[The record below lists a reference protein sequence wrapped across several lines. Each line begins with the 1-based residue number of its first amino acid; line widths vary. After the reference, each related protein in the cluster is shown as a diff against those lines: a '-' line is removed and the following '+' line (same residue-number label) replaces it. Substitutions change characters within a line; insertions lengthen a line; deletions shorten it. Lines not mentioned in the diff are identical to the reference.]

1 MAQQILNKKSG
12 NNSFMTRLNVEE
24 HDFYPTPDYAT
35 EALLERE
42 CFEGGVIWECACGD
56 GAISKILKARGLQVF
71 STDLIDRGYGE
82 VRNLDFIQEL
92 PAIYKA
98 KHIITNPPFKIAKPF
113 IEQALKMTSGK
124 VAMLLRLA
132 FLESAD
138 RYELFKNT
146 PLKTVYV
153 FSKRLTMSAKG
164 EGAKKGG
171 MIPFAW
177 FIWEHGYEG
186 KPYIEWIL

>member
-1 MAQQILNKKSG
+1 MAK
-12 NNSFMTRLNVEE
+12 NSFMARQNVEE

-42 CFEGGVIWECACGD
+42 AFDGGGIWECACGD
-56 GAISKILKARGLQVF
+56 GAISKILKAHGFNVF

-82 VRNLDFIQEL
+82 VRNLDFLQEL
-92 PAIYKA
+92 PDIYKA
-98 KHIITNPPFKIAKPF
+98 EHIITNPPFKLAKPF
-113 IEQALKMTSGK
+113 IEQALRMTHGK

-132 FLESAD
+132 FLESEN
-138 RYELFKNT
+138 RYQLFKTT

-164 EGAKKGG
+164 RGASKGG

-177 FIWEHGYEG
+177 FVWEHGYEG
-186 KPYIEWIL
+186 KPFIEWIL

>member
-1 MAQQILNKKSG
+1 MAK
-12 NNSFMTRLNVEE
+12 NSFMTRHNTDE

-42 CFEGGVIWECACGD
+42 TFEGGVIWECACGN
-56 GAISKILKARGLQVF
+56 GAISKILKSKGLQVF

-82 VRNLDFIQEL
+82 IRNLDFIQEL
-92 PAIYKA
+92 PAIYKSE
-98 KHIITNPPFKIAKPF
+98 HIITNPPFKIAKPF
-113 IEQALKMTSGK
+113 IEQALQMTSGK

-138 RYELFKNT
+138 RYELFKST

-177 FIWEHGYEG
+177 FIWEHGYKG

>member
-1 MAQQILNKKSG
+1 MAK
-12 NNSFMTRLNVEE
+12 NSFMARQNVEE

-35 EALLERE
+35 EALLDRE
-42 CFEGGVIWECACGD
+42 LFEEGVIWECACGD
-56 GAISKILKARGLQVF
+56 GAISKILKSRGLQVF
-71 STDLIDRGYGE
+71 STDLINRGYGE

-92 PAIYKA
+92 PDIYKA
-98 KHIITNPPFKIAKPF
+98 KHIITNPPFKLAKSF
-113 IEQALKMTSGK
+113 IEQALYMTTGK

-138 RYELFKNT
+138 RYELFKTT

-164 EGAKKGG
+164 KGASKGG

-177 FIWEHGYEG
+177 FVWEHGYEG

>member
-1 MAQQILNKKSG
+1 MAK
-12 NNSFMTRLNVEE
+12 NSFMARQNVEE

-42 CFEGGVIWECACGD
+42 AFDGGGIWECACGD
-56 GAISKILKARGLQVF
+56 GAISKILKAHGFNVF

-82 VRNLDFIQEL
+82 VRNLDFLQEL
-92 PAIYKA
+92 PDVYKTE
-98 KHIITNPPFKIAKPF
+98 HIITNPPFKLAKQF
-113 IEQALKMTSGK
+113 IEQGLQITHGK

-132 FLESAD
+132 FLESEN
-138 RYELFKNT
+138 RYQLFKTT

-164 EGAKKGG
+164 QGASKGG

-177 FIWEHGYEG
+177 FVWEHGYEG
-186 KPYIEWIL
+186 KPFIEWIL

>member
-1 MAQQILNKKSG
+1 MARKAQLK
-12 NNSFMTRLNVEE
+12 NSFMTRHNVEE
-24 HDFYPTPDYAT
+24 HDFYPTPNHAT

-42 CFEGGVIWECACGD
+42 DFKGGVIWECACGD
-56 GAISKILKARGLQVF
+56 GAISKILKEQGLCVF

-82 VRNLDFIQEL
+82 IRDLDFIGEIPSFL
-92 PAIYKA
+92 KA
-98 KHIITNPPFKIAKPF
+98 EHIITNPPFKHAKAF
-113 IEQALKMTSGK
+113 IEQALKRTSGK

-138 RYELFKNT
+138 RYELFQNT
-146 PLKTVYV
+146 PLRTVYV

-164 EGAKKGG
+164 EGKSKGG

-177 FIWEHGYEG
+177 FIWEHGYNG
-186 KPYIEWIL
+186 KPQIEWIL